1 MKRTILTGILALA
14 AGVPVLMAQAR
25 PAGQPAPAAQAA
37 PAGQAA
43 PAAPSGPHVKS
54 PEEMTALRA
63 LVAAQ
68 NQGNAD
74 AIVKAA
80 EDFVT
85 QFADT
90 EFKEM
95 ALSLEAAA
103 YQMKNDAANAQVAWG
118 RVVAVNPK
126 SLQGNLKMGG
136 IIAAQTRDKDL
147 DRDDNLALAEK
158 YLKTAMEIL
167 KTAPK
172 PNPQITDPDW
182 EVAKKQMDA
191 EAHNGLGLVALT
203 RASAN
208 KDPDPKKYTAAVDEF
223 QIAASEDPDLL
234 TYSARLAA
242 AYQNAGRSADAIAI
256 CDKLLANPQLNPAIK
271 DFITNNVRP
280 AATKALAAP
289 AK

>member
-25 PAGQPAPAAQAA
+25 PAGQPAPVAQAA

-43 PAAPSGPHVKS
+43 PAAPSGPQVKS

-136 IIAAQTRDKDL
+136 IIAAQTRDRDL

-172 PNPQITDPDW
+172 PNPQIADPDW
-182 EVAKKQMDA
+182 EVAKKQWDA

-203 RASAN
+203 RATAN
-208 KDPDPKKYTAAVDEF
+208 KDTDSKKYATAVSEFETAAK
-223 QIAASEDPDLL
+223 EDPETP
-234 TYSARLAA
+234 TYGARLAA
-242 AYQNAGRSADAIAI
+242 VYQNAGRSADAIAI
-256 CDKLLANPQLNPAIK
+256 CDKLLANPQLNPQIK
-271 DFITNNVRP
+271 SFVDNVK
-280 AATKALAAP
+280 ATATRTLAAP